1 MNLSI
6 NNSAKMTEIVFEKR
20 NKNYGAY
27 LIRQDYDS
35 TLLKS
40 LFTVLGLMLILF
52 GSSYLYNKTH
62 RYEDTVKAIILD
74 DPKLDPVIYETAIDM
89 TPLKEVIPNK
99 QEAAIAPKNVIGTI
113 IKDDVKKNT
122 ELVNIENSVS
132 GNGSD
137 NAKGNSV
144 DGSETSTITTVSTET
159 ITSTTPNTEFIVVE
173 DMPEFEGGT
182 KGLMMYFSRNIVYP
196 TVAREIGQEGT
207 VYVSFV
213 VNENGNAENPK
224 IIKGIGYGCDEEVI
238 RVIQKMPRWKK
249 VGKQN
254 GKAVKVRFNIPV
266 SFKLK

>member
-27 LIRQDYDS
+27 LIRQDYDN

-40 LFTVLGLMLILF
+40 LFTVLGLLLLLF
-52 GSSYLYNKTH
+52 GSTYLYNKTH
-62 RYEDTVKAIILD
+62 HYEETMKAIILD
-74 DPKLDPVIYETAIDM
+74 DPKLNPAIYETTIDM
-89 TPLKEVIPNK
+89 TPLKEVIKSK
-99 QEAAIAPKNVIGTI
+99 QEATIAPKSIIGTI
-113 IKDDVKKNT
+113 IKDDAKTSNEPIKIDNP
-122 ELVNIENSVS
+122 VS
-132 GNGSD
+132 GNGSN
-137 NAKGNSV
+137 NAIGNSV
-144 DGSETSTITTVSTET
+144 NGSETSTITTVTSET
-159 ITSTTPNTEFIVVE
+159 IAATSSNTEFIVVE

-213 VNENGNAENPK
+213 VNENGDAENPK

-254 GKAVKVRFNIPV
+254 GKAVKVRFNVPV
-266 SFKLK
+266 SFKLQ